1 MIAHR
6 RRRTRRRRKAAPF
19 PLKSK
24 SSFLEHHKKGR
35 RQTIQKEQAPRAG
48 HGQSCGD
55 RKLVW
60 QHSWQ
65 LLRLQKQ
72 ADAAKVQEAGS
83 VATLF
88 SSKLEPQRK
97 SRPKPL
103 LCSKTSTGESWQ
115 PLLVVLSKLCP
126 AHVARSRV
134 ANRNF
139 LGIRRRACDLNP
151 EHGTQFRV
159 SA

>member
-83 VATLF
+83 FATLF
-88 SSKLEPQRK
+88 SSKLEPQRR
-97 SRPKPL
+97 SRSRPL

-126 AHVARSRV
+126 AHVTRSRAQIAIFWASAV
-134 ANRNF
+134 GA
-139 LGIRRRACDLNP
+139 GDLNP
-151 EHGTQFRV
+151 KHGTQY
-159 SA
+159 